1 MEFFLLFIVI
11 FVAFFVWQ
19 YIAYKRDVKIQAA
32 LGDFLSRIIICKV
45 EQRDGQ
51 FYLYEEISKK
61 FIAQGKTPQE
71 VHDNLPKNNGK
82 FYLAEDGHREIKE
95 ELECMQLKST

>member
-11 FVAFFVWQ
+11 FVAFFIWQ
-19 YIAYKRDVKIQAA
+19 YIEYKRDMKIKSA
-32 LGDFLSRIIICKV
+32 LTDFMERIVICKV

-51 FYLYEEISKK
+51 YFLYHEITKQ
-61 FIAQGKTPQE
+61 FLAQGRTPQE
-71 VHDNLPKNNGK
+71 VQDNLPKDNGK
-82 FYLAEDGHREIKE
+82 FYLAQDGHREIKE

>member
-11 FVAFFVWQ
+11 SVAFFVWQ
-19 YIAYKRDVKIQAA
+19 YIAYQRDMKIQAA
-32 LGDFLSRIIICKV
+32 FADFLSRIIICKV

-61 FIAQGKTPQE
+61 FIAQGKTAQE
-71 VHDNLPKNNGK
+71 VQDNLPKDNGK